1 MSLASFCVIVGVW
14 EIVFGLPMLIRPA
27 ATIRWLRDTLEDH
40 TTMRLIGFF
49 FLVISVLVLSEGAQI
64 GTDVLG
70 LVRLFAWLTAGKCL
84 LLCWWPRQFRRM
96 TDLWF
101 SNAAVVRCFGVL
113 ATAIGVWLLDLSG
126 SI

>member
-1 MSLASFCVIVGVW
+1 MSIASFCVIVGVW
-14 EIVFGLPMLIRPA
+14 EIVFGLPMLVRPA

-70 LVRLFAWLTAGKCL
+70 LVRLLAWLTAGKCL

-113 ATAIGVWLLDLSG
+113 ATAIGVWLLDLSS

>member
-1 MSLASFCVIVGVW
+1 
-14 EIVFGLPMLIRPA
+14 
-27 ATIRWLRDTLEDH
+27 
-40 TTMRLIGFF
+40 
-49 FLVISVLVLSEGAQI
+49 
-64 GTDVLG
+64 
-70 LVRLFAWLTAGKCL
+70 
-84 LLCWWPRQFRRM
+84 M

>member
-1 MSLASFCVIVGVW
+1 MSIASFCVIVGVW

-49 FLVISVLVLSEGAQI
+49 FLVISVLVLSEGARI
-64 GTDVLG
+64 GTDILG

-84 LLCWWPRQFRRM
+84 LLCWWPRHFRRM

>member
-1 MSLASFCVIVGVW
+1 MTLSSFCVIVGVW
-14 EIVFGLPMLIRPA
+14 ELVFGLPMLVRPA
-27 ATIRWLRDTLEDH
+27 ATIRWLRDTLKDP
-40 TTMRLIGFF
+40 TMMRLIGFF
-49 FLVISVLVLSEGAQI
+49 FLVISVLVLSEGARV
-64 GTDVLG
+64 GGDGPG
-70 LVRLFAWLTAGKCL
+70 LVRLLAWVTGGKCL
-84 LLCWWPRQFRRM
+84 LICWWPRQFARM

>member
-1 MSLASFCVIVGVW
+1 
-14 EIVFGLPMLIRPA
+14 
-27 ATIRWLRDTLEDH
+27 
-40 TTMRLIGFF
+40 MRLVGFF
-49 FLVISVLVLSEGAQI
+49 FLVISVLVLSEGARV
-64 GTDVLG
+64 GTDGPG
-70 LVRLFAWLTAGKCL
+70 LVRLLAWLTAGKCL
-84 LLCWWPRQFRRM
+84 LICWWPRQFTRM

>member
-49 FLVISVLVLSEGAQI
+49 FLVISVLVLSEGARV
-64 GTDVLG
+64 GTDGPG
-70 LVRLFAWLTAGKCL
+70 LVRLLAWLTGGKCL

-113 ATAIGVWLLDLSG
+113 ATAIGVWLLDLSS